1 MNTVRTA
8 ICITVAA
15 MAMVA
20 FPLVPASLAQDAN
33 DAARHPGQAAAPAG
47 ESAKMPMMAQMETMA
62 KIKVDL
68 EEAKDAAESQGNKT
82 AVAKIDEALKLLEQ
96 NHQAMHQHM
105 PQMMQKMKQR
115 MQNMQ
120 AMTQEMQNMQEE
132 MGKSEQT
139 KPMQAKMEEMK
150 QKMQNMQEQMQ
161 SETKEGEM
169 QCPMCKKMMQPNKPS
184 MEEKMQGGQPGGMDG
199 MKMK

>member
-8 ICITVAA
+8 MGITLVA
-15 MAMVA
+15 MALVA

-33 DAARHPGQAAAPAG
+33 DAAHHPGQAAAPAG

-62 KIKVDL
+62 KIKSDL
-68 EEAKDAAESQGNKT
+68 AEAKGAAESQGDKT
-82 AVAKIDEALKLLEQ
+82 AVAKIDEALKLLDQ

-105 PQMMQKMKQR
+105 TQMMATMKQR

-120 AMTQEMQNMQEE
+120 AMAQDMQKMQEE

-139 KPMQAKMEEMK
+139 KPMQANMEEMR
-150 QKMQNMQEQMQ
+150 QKMQKMQEQMQ
-161 SETKEGEM
+161 SEAKEGEM
-169 QCPMCKKMMQPNKPS
+169 QCPMCKKMMQPSKPS
-184 MEEKMQGGQPGGMDG
+184 MEEKMQGGQPGGMGG
-199 MKMK
+199 MKTK